1 MNMRVPSRI
10 VVLTLL
16 LVAALM
22 AVSITAA
29 QDDEVVVSAGDEV
42 VIGFAAGL
50 SGEGIAPLG
59 TDIQRGVELALADR
73 PAVVINGAEFPV
85 VLDVQDSLCNAEGGQ
100 TVANRFVSNPSVV
113 AVVGDMCS
121 SSCFAGAPIYDSAG
135 YTMVSPSCTNPS
147 LTLRGFTS
155 FNRAVA
161 SDGFQGAVAA
171 DFIFNNL
178 GFTRVATIHD
188 GSPYGEGLVSV
199 LTSAFEALGGEV
211 VAADAVT
218 VGDTSFTSLLEEIA
232 RSDPEIIYFG
242 GFPAEAARLIQQ
254 RADAGLEDV
263 AFIGADGILGTEV
276 VDLAGMAAE
285 GTFASAPTPSTSDAL
300 EAFLE
305 RYIETFGETP
315 PAPFHANGY
324 DSFNIIMDAIEATA
338 TVNDAGEL
346 VISRSALSDFI
357 RSIEGY
363 EGLTGRLD
371 ADGQGEL
378 VSPDRAVV
386 AISQVQGGEFVQVAV
401 VGGEAEEAATLSIVD
416 IALGDDSFSTLVMA
430 VLSADP
436 AVVETISGTGPFTV
450 FAPTDAA
457 FAATLEAIGLDAGDL
472 LADTELLTSI
482 LLYHV
487 VDGAVFAGDLVE
499 AGSGA
504 ATTLLGEDIS
514 FEVTEDGVVLN
525 GTVNVIAADVV
536 ATNGVI
542 HVIDAVLLPPSE

>member
-16 LVAALM
+16 LIAALM
-22 AVSITAA
+22 AVSIVTA
-29 QDDEVVVSAGDEV
+29 QDDEVIVSAGDEV
-42 VIGFAAGL
+42 LLGFAAGL

-59 TDIQRGVELALADR
+59 IDIQRGVELAMADR
-73 PAVVINGAEFPV
+73 PAVIIDGAEFPV
-85 VLDVQDSLCNAEGGQ
+85 MLDIQDSLCNAEGGQ
-100 TVANRFVSNPSVV
+100 TVANRFVSNPNIV
-113 AVVGDMCS
+113 AVIGDMCS

-135 YTMVSPSCTNPS
+135 YSMVSASCTNPS

-155 FNRAVA
+155 FNRTVA

-171 DFIFNNL
+171 EFIFNEL

-199 LTSAFEALGGEV
+199 LTSAFEELGGEV

-254 RADAGLEDV
+254 RPDAGLEDV

-285 GTFASAPTPSTSDAL
+285 GVYASAPSPASSEEI
-300 EAFLE
+300 EAFNE
-305 RYIETFGETP
+305 RYVETFGETP

-324 DSFNIIMDAIEATA
+324 DAYNIILDAIEATA
-338 TVNDAGEL
+338 SVNEDGDL
-346 VISRSALSDFI
+346 VISRSALAEYI

-378 VSPDRAVV
+378 VSPDRAIV
-386 AISQVQGGEFVQVAV
+386 AISQVQDGGFVQILV
-401 VGGEAEEAATLSIVD
+401 VGGEDEN
-416 IALGDDSFSTLVMA
+416 
-430 VLSADP
+430 
-436 AVVETISGTGPFTV
+436 
-450 FAPTDAA
+450 
-457 FAATLEAIGLDAGDL
+457 
-472 LADTELLTSI
+472 
-482 LLYHV
+482 
-487 VDGAVFAGDLVE
+487 
-499 AGSGA
+499 
-504 ATTLLGEDIS
+504 GED
-514 FEVTEDGVVLN
+514 EEDE
-525 GTVNVIAADVV
+525 A
-536 ATNGVI
+536 
-542 HVIDAVLLPPSE
+542 SE